1 MVFMTIRRMYPI
13 VFLVLLQLFACGGG
27 QSENPI
33 EEKIRASSVS
43 EAEHD
48 RLAAALPEGALET
61 MSPLDTLFLAYNH
74 PAFQP
79 VQIDEAQADR
89 WVDSLVNAFT
99 LDEKIGQ
106 LFIVNMPGSSLRNL
120 MGGSAIEAVEKYH
133 VGGFL
138 MPRLLAP
145 EDVFQRTQALQ
156 RRAKV
161 PLFFAADYERGVGRF
176 NNPLTEL
183 PSNMAIGATRDT
195 VFAAAA
201 GRLSA
206 IESRAIG
213 INLLFAPVVDVN
225 NNPDNPIINIRSYGE
240 EPELVG
246 RMGAAY
252 VHEAESHG
260 VLTTLKHFP
269 GHGNTSV
276 DSHAHLGTIQ
286 GSRQSLRQTEIKPY
300 EIILGQPK
308 PPAGIMTAHLWIRA
322 LDDRPIP
329 ATFSRNA
336 LTNLLRDELD
346 FDGFVVT
353 DDVKMGALANDY
365 SLSERVIRPL
375 LAGADIILTPADLG
389 AAVNVLKAAVKDGRV
404 EERRIDQS
412 VRRILRAKARAGL
425 HINRFADESALKY
438 LMESPR
444 GAYIAQSMANRA
456 VTLLRTAPALPLK
469 PDQRIGLVQLS
480 NYKNSEAIGAAMG
493 LFAKS
498 LGENVVNVQFDD
510 SPSRGEIASTLDRMR
525 DMDVVVLSLY
535 QRLVAGRGNAGLNT
549 AQAQLVRQLLDAEVP
564 VILVTFG
571 NPYAVNTFGNAD
583 AFLVAYDQALET
595 ASAAADVLTGR
606 LQPRGKL
613 PITVGP
619 FSYGS
624 GLEEL

>member
-1 MVFMTIRRMYPI
+1 MTIRRMYPI

-27 QSENPI
+27 QGGNPI
-33 EEKIRASSVS
+33 EEKIRAAEKS
-43 EAEHD
+43 EAEHEK
-48 RLAAALPEGALET
+48 LAAELPEGALEA
-61 MSPLDTLFLAYNH
+61 MSPLDTLFLAYDR
-74 PAFQP
+74 PEFQP
-79 VQIDEAQADR
+79 LHIDEARAER
-89 WVDSLVNAFT
+89 WVDSLVASLS

-106 LFIVNMPGSSLRNL
+106 LFIVNMPGSSLRNIL
-120 MGGSAIEAVEKYH
+120 GGEAAEAVERYH

-145 EDVFQRTQALQ
+145 EEVFERTRALQ
-156 RRAKV
+156 RRSNV

-183 PSNMAIGATRDT
+183 LSNMAIGATRDT
-195 VFAAAA
+195 IFAAAA

-206 IESRAIG
+206 IESRATG

-240 EPELVG
+240 DPDLVG

-260 VLTTLKHFP
+260 VMTTLKHFP

-276 DSHAHLGTIQ
+276 DSHAHMGTIE
-286 GSRQSLRQTEIKPY
+286 GSRQSLEQTEIRPY

-308 PPAGIMTAHLWIRA
+308 PPSGIMTAHLWIQA
-322 LDDRPIP
+322 LDDRPLP

-336 LTNLLRDELD
+336 LTDLLREELG
-346 FDGFVVT
+346 FEGFVVT

-365 SLSERVIRPL
+365 SLSERVVRPI

-389 AAVNVLKAAVKDGRV
+389 AAVNVLKAAVADGRI
-404 EERRIDQS
+404 EEGRIDQS

-425 HINRFADESALKY
+425 HVERYADEDALDF

-444 GAYIAQSMANRA
+444 GAYIAQSMANQA
-456 VTLLRTAPALPLK
+456 VTLLKTTPALPLQ
-469 PDQRIGLVQLS
+469 PGQRIGLVQLS
-480 NYKNSEAIGAAMG
+480 NYTNSESIAAAMD
-493 LFAKS
+493 LLSES
-498 LGENVVNVQFDD
+498 LGKNVVEAKYDD
-510 SPSRGEIASTLDRMR
+510 SPSRAQINNTLERMR
-525 DMDVVVLSLY
+525 GTDVVVLSLY
-535 QRLVAGRGNAGLNT
+535 QRLVAGRGNAGLNS
-549 AQAQLVRQLLDAEVP
+549 AQAQLVRGLLAADVP
-564 VILVTFG
+564 VVLVTFG
-571 NPYAVNTFGNAD
+571 NPYAVSTFVDAD

-595 ASAAADVLTGR
+595 ARAAAEVLTGH

-613 PITVGP
+613 PITVDP

-624 GLEEL
+624 GLESL